1 MKKKFILSLVVFFI
15 FSLSLSSKLF
25 AQDFAWDELLKDVND
40 KESLLKLMPLD
51 LNKTDKYGKTA
62 LNFGIIKGLELVQ
75 HMVEL
80 GADINLPCDE
90 DMTPPVSR
98 AGGFW
103 NHEDIARYLVEKGAN
118 LNQVDKNGD
127 TPLHIAAYNGRKDLC
142 AFYLDHGAK
151 LEAKNNNGFTPFLSA
166 CDGFGG
172 HDEDKPGT
180 RRLLIERGAN
190 VKAVDKEKRNA
201 INLLF
206 CKYDDFPLIY
216 NAYPDYDFLKTL
228 VEKGVKIDN
237 AGKYSDTPLLTTVYA
252 SAKEAGLDKYVRDL
266 VSLGANVNQKH
277 KNGYTPLTMAI
288 SVENCAMVQTL
299 LDLGANTSIKFP
311 DGKNII
317 QMLEEYEKN
326 QYRGFVYS
334 TIKKIILAHQQK
346 NPSLLEIPEGSLI
359 KRENGKAYYLI
370 NPNNVWQVVH
380 NLNPDEENILK
391 IPNLNFFEMD
401 FVSNEIANLQ
411 TPVILDMTEI
421 NPEDFLKK
429 KYLLKISNVRKIIFS
444 PHKKN
449 SNNQNSELSKLELSN
464 YPDLVEVEIPEGIKK
479 ISRYSFSFME
489 KLEKVVIP
497 ESATFIDVEAFHF
510 CPVLKEVVIKSK
522 STKIKDGAFSNCP
535 NANFIYK

>member
-62 LNFGIIKGLELVQ
+62 LNFGIIKGLEIVQ

-90 DMTPPVSR
+90 DMTPPVSS

-151 LEAKNNNGFTPFLSA
+151 LEAKNNDGFTPFLLA

-180 RRLLIERGAN
+180 RILLMERGAN
-190 VKAVDKEKRNA
+190 VKAIDKEKRNA

-237 AGKYSDTPLLTTVYA
+237 AGKYGDTPLLTTVYA
-252 SAKEAGLDKYVRDL
+252 SAKESGLDKYVRDL

-288 SVENCAMVQTL
+288 SVKNCAMVQTL

-317 QMLEEYEKN
+317 QMLEEYEKD

-421 NPEDFLKK
+421 NPADFLEK
-429 KYLLKISNVRKIIFS
+429 KYLLNISNVRKIIFS

-449 SNNQNSELSKLELSN
+449 SNNQNSELSKLKLSN

-510 CPVLKEVVIKSK
+510 CPALKEVVIKSK
-522 STKIKDGAFSNCP
+522 GTKIKDGAFSNCP
-535 NANFIYK
+535 NATFIYK

>member
-75 HMVEL
+75 YMVEL

-180 RRLLIERGAN
+180 RRLLMERGAN
-190 VKAVDKEKRNA
+190 VKAIDKEKRNA

-237 AGKYSDTPLLTTVYA
+237 AGKYGDTPLLTTVYA
-252 SAKEAGLDKYVRDL
+252 SAKESGLDKYVRDL

-429 KYLLKISNVRKIIFS
+429 KYLLKIPNVRKIIFS

-510 CPVLKEVVIKSK
+510 CPALKEVVIKSK

>member
-75 HMVEL
+75 LMVEL

-90 DMTPPVSR
+90 DMTPPVSS

-151 LEAKNNNGFTPFLSA
+151 LEAKNNDGFTPFLLA

-180 RRLLIERGAN
+180 RILLMERGAN
-190 VKAVDKEKRNA
+190 VKAIDKEKRNA

-237 AGKYSDTPLLTTVYA
+237 AGKYGDTPLLTTVYA
-252 SAKEAGLDKYVRDL
+252 SAKESGLDKYVRDL

-288 SVENCAMVQTL
+288 SVKNCAMVQTL

-317 QMLEEYEKN
+317 QMLEEYEKD

-421 NPEDFLKK
+421 NPADFLEK
-429 KYLLKISNVRKIIFS
+429 KYLLNISNVRKIIFS

-449 SNNQNSELSKLELSN
+449 SNNQNSELSKLKLSN

-510 CPVLKEVVIKSK
+510 CPALKEVVIKSK
-522 STKIKDGAFSNCP
+522 GTKIKDGAFSNCP
-535 NANFIYK
+535 NATFIYK

>member
-62 LNFGIIKGLELVQ
+62 LNFGIIKGLEIVQ

-90 DMTPPVSR
+90 DMTPPVSS

-151 LEAKNNNGFTPFLSA
+151 LEAKNNDGFTPFLLA

-180 RRLLIERGAN
+180 RILLMERGAN
-190 VKAVDKEKRNA
+190 VKAIDKEKRNA

-237 AGKYSDTPLLTTVYA
+237 AGKYGDTPLLTTVYA
-252 SAKEAGLDKYVRDL
+252 SAKESGLDKYVRDL

-288 SVENCAMVQTL
+288 SVKNCAMVQTL

-317 QMLEEYEKN
+317 QMLEEYEKD

-421 NPEDFLKK
+421 NPADFLEK
-429 KYLLKISNVRKIIFS
+429 KYLLNISNVRKIIFS

-449 SNNQNSELSKLELSN
+449 SNNQNSELSKLKLSN
-464 YPDLVEVEIPEGIKK
+464 YPDLVEVEIPEEIKK

-510 CPVLKEVVIKSK
+510 CPALKEVVIKSK
-522 STKIKDGAFSNCP
+522 GTKIKDGAFSNCP
-535 NANFIYK
+535 NATFIYK

>member
-172 HDEDKPGT
+172 HDEDKSGT
-180 RRLLIERGAN
+180 RRLLMERGAN
-190 VKAVDKEKRNA
+190 VKAIDKEKRNA

-252 SAKEAGLDKYVRDL
+252 SAKQSGLDKYVRDL

-299 LDLGANTSIKFP
+299 LNLGANTSIKFP

-464 YPDLVEVEIPEGIKK
+464 YPDLVEVEVPEGIKK

-510 CPVLKEVVIKSK
+510 CPALKEVVIKSK

>member
-180 RRLLIERGAN
+180 RRLLMERGAN

-252 SAKEAGLDKYVRDL
+252 SAKESRLDKYVRDL

-464 YPDLVEVEIPEGIKK
+464 YPDLVEVEVPEGIKK

-510 CPVLKEVVIKSK
+510 CPALKEVVIKSK

-535 NANFIYK
+535 NENFIYK

>member
-1 MKKKFILSLVVFFI
+1 MEKKFILSLVVFFI

-151 LEAKNNNGFTPFLSA
+151 LEAKNNYGFTPFLSA

-180 RRLLIERGAN
+180 RRLLMERGAN

-326 QYRGFVYS
+326 QNRGFVYS

-449 SNNQNSELSKLELSN
+449 NNNQNSELSKLELSN

-510 CPVLKEVVIKSK
+510 CPALKEVVIKSK

>member
-15 FSLSLSSKLF
+15 FSLSLSPKLF

-75 HMVEL
+75 LMVEL

-98 AGGFW
+98 AGDFW

-180 RRLLIERGAN
+180 RRLLMERGAN

-252 SAKEAGLDKYVRDL
+252 SAKESGLDKYVRGN
-266 VSLGANVNQKH
+266 VSV
-277 KNGYTPLTMAI
+277 
-288 SVENCAMVQTL
+288 SDVE
-299 LDLGANTSIKFP
+299 
-311 DGKNII
+311 
-317 QMLEEYEKN
+317 E
-326 QYRGFVYS
+326 
-334 TIKKIILAHQQK
+334 
-346 NPSLLEIPEGSLI
+346 
-359 KRENGKAYYLI
+359 
-370 NPNNVWQVVH
+370 
-380 NLNPDEENILK
+380 
-391 IPNLNFFEMD
+391 
-401 FVSNEIANLQ
+401 
-411 TPVILDMTEI
+411 
-421 NPEDFLKK
+421 EDF
-429 KYLLKISNVRKIIFS
+429 
-444 PHKKN
+444 
-449 SNNQNSELSKLELSN
+449 
-464 YPDLVEVEIPEGIKK
+464 
-479 ISRYSFSFME
+479 
-489 KLEKVVIP
+489 
-497 ESATFIDVEAFHF
+497 
-510 CPVLKEVVIKSK
+510 
-522 STKIKDGAFSNCP
+522 
-535 NANFIYK
+535 

>member
-62 LNFGIIKGLELVQ
+62 LNFGIIKGIELVQ

-151 LEAKNNNGFTPFLSA
+151 LEAKNNYGFTPFLSA

-180 RRLLIERGAN
+180 RRLLMERGAN

-429 KYLLKISNVRKIIFS
+429 KYLLKIPNVRKIIFS

-510 CPVLKEVVIKSK
+510 CPALKEVVIKSK

>member
-62 LNFGIIKGLELVQ
+62 LNFGIIKGLEIVQ

-180 RRLLIERGAN
+180 RRLLMERGAN

-391 IPNLNFFEMD
+391 IPNLNFFEID

-429 KYLLKISNVRKIIFS
+429 KYLLNISNVRKIIFS

-510 CPVLKEVVIKSK
+510 CPALKEVVIKSK

>member
-75 HMVEL
+75 YMVEL

-127 TPLHIAAYNGRKDLC
+127 TPLHIAAYNGRKELC

-180 RRLLIERGAN
+180 RRLLMDRGAN

-252 SAKEAGLDKYVRDL
+252 SAKESGLDKYVRDL

-380 NLNPDEENILK
+380 NLNPDEDNILK
-391 IPNLNFFEMD
+391 IQNLNFFEMD

-421 NPEDFLKK
+421 NPEDFLEK
-429 KYLLKISNVRKIIFS
+429 KYLLKIPNVRKIIFS

-449 SNNQNSELSKLELSN
+449 SNNQNSELSKLKLSN
-464 YPDLVEVEIPEGIKK
+464 YPDLAEVEIPEGIKK

-510 CPVLKEVVIKSK
+510 CPTLKEVVIKSK

-535 NANFIYK
+535 NARFIYK

>member
-62 LNFGIIKGLELVQ
+62 LNFGIIKGIELVQ

-180 RRLLIERGAN
+180 RRLLMERGAN

-252 SAKEAGLDKYVRDL
+252 SAKESGLDKYVRDL

-429 KYLLKISNVRKIIFS
+429 KYLLKIPNVRKIIFS

-510 CPVLKEVVIKSK
+510 CPALKEVVIKSK
-522 STKIKDGAFSNCP
+522 NTKIKDGAFSNCP

>member
-1 MKKKFILSLVVFFI
+1 MKKKFILSLVVFFV

-62 LNFGIIKGLELVQ
+62 LNFGIIKGLEIVQ

-180 RRLLIERGAN
+180 RRLLMERGAN

-252 SAKEAGLDKYVRDL
+252 SAKESGLDKYVRDL

-277 KNGYTPLTMAI
+277 KNGYTPLIMAI
-288 SVENCAMVQTL
+288 YVKNCAMVQTL

-317 QMLEEYEKN
+317 QMLEEYEKD

-370 NPNNVWQVVH
+370 NPNNVYQVVH
-380 NLNPDEENILK
+380 NLNPDEDNILK

-429 KYLLKISNVRKIIFS
+429 KYLLNISNVRKIIFS

-464 YPDLVEVEIPEGIKK
+464 YPDLVEVEVPEGIKK

-510 CPVLKEVVIKSK
+510 CPALKEVVIKSK

>member
-75 HMVEL
+75 LMVEL

-180 RRLLIERGAN
+180 RILLMEKGAN

-252 SAKEAGLDKYVRDL
+252 SAKESGLDKYVRDL

-391 IPNLNFFEMD
+391 IQNLNFFEMD

-421 NPEDFLKK
+421 NPEDFLEK
-429 KYLLKISNVRKIIFS
+429 KYLLNISNVRKIIFS

-449 SNNQNSELSKLELSN
+449 SNNQNSELSKLKLSN

-510 CPVLKEVVIKSK
+510 CPALKEVVIKSK

>member
-1 MKKKFILSLVVFFI
+1 
-15 FSLSLSSKLF
+15 
-25 AQDFAWDELLKDVND
+25 
-40 KESLLKLMPLD
+40 MPLD

-62 LNFGIIKGLELVQ
+62 LNFGIIKGLEIVQ

-180 RRLLIERGAN
+180 RRLLMERGAN
-190 VKAVDKEKRNA
+190 VKAIDKEKRNA
-201 INLLF
+201 INFLF

-252 SAKEAGLDKYVRDL
+252 SAKESGLDKYVRDL

-317 QMLEEYEKN
+317 QMKY
-326 QYRGFVYS
+326 
-334 TIKKIILAHQQK
+334 QQQ
-346 NPSLLEIPEGSLI
+346 SQI
-359 KRENGKAYYLI
+359 
-370 NPNNVWQVVH
+370 
-380 NLNPDEENILK
+380 
-391 IPNLNFFEMD
+391 
-401 FVSNEIANLQ
+401 
-411 TPVILDMTEI
+411 
-421 NPEDFLKK
+421 
-429 KYLLKISNVRKIIFS
+429 
-444 PHKKN
+444 
-449 SNNQNSELSKLELSN
+449 
-464 YPDLVEVEIPEGIKK
+464 
-479 ISRYSFSFME
+479 
-489 KLEKVVIP
+489 
-497 ESATFIDVEAFHF
+497 
-510 CPVLKEVVIKSK
+510 
-522 STKIKDGAFSNCP
+522 
-535 NANFIYK
+535 

>member
-75 HMVEL
+75 LMVEL

-151 LEAKNNNGFTPFLSA
+151 LEAKNNDGFTPFLLA

-180 RRLLIERGAN
+180 RILLMERGAN
-190 VKAVDKEKRNA
+190 VKAIDKEKRNA

-237 AGKYSDTPLLTTVYA
+237 AGKYGDTPLLTTVYA
-252 SAKEAGLDKYVRDL
+252 SAKESGLDKYVRDL

-288 SVENCAMVQTL
+288 SVKNCAMVQTL

-317 QMLEEYEKN
+317 QMLEEYEKD

-421 NPEDFLKK
+421 NPADFLEK
-429 KYLLKISNVRKIIFS
+429 KYLLNISNVRKIIFS

-449 SNNQNSELSKLELSN
+449 SNNQNSELSKLKLSN

-510 CPVLKEVVIKSK
+510 CPALKEVIIKSK

-535 NANFIYK
+535 NATFIYK

>member
-62 LNFGIIKGLELVQ
+62 LNFGIIKSLELVQ

-180 RRLLIERGAN
+180 RRLLMERGAN

-252 SAKEAGLDKYVRDL
+252 SAKESGLDKYVRDL

-464 YPDLVEVEIPEGIKK
+464 YPDLVELEIPEGIKK

-510 CPVLKEVVIKSK
+510 CPALKEVVIKSK

>member
-62 LNFGIIKGLELVQ
+62 LNFGIIKGIELVQ

-180 RRLLIERGAN
+180 RRLLMERGAN

-252 SAKEAGLDKYVRDL
+252 SAKESGLDKYVRDL

-317 QMLEEYEKN
+317 QILEEYEKN

-510 CPVLKEVVIKSK
+510 CPALKEVVIKSK

>member
-180 RRLLIERGAN
+180 RRLLMERGAN
-190 VKAVDKEKRNA
+190 VKAIDKEKRNA

-252 SAKEAGLDKYVRDL
+252 SAKESGLDKYVRDL

-429 KYLLKISNVRKIIFS
+429 KYLLNISNVRKIIFS

-510 CPVLKEVVIKSK
+510 CPALKEVVIKSK

>member
-180 RRLLIERGAN
+180 RRLLMDRGAN

-252 SAKEAGLDKYVRDL
+252 SAKESGLDKYVRDL

-429 KYLLKISNVRKIIFS
+429 KYLLKIPNVRKIIFS

-449 SNNQNSELSKLELSN
+449 SNNHTEFILNILDNSFPCFKSSFKL
-464 YPDLVEVEIPEGIKK
+464 V
-479 ISRYSFSFME
+479 
-489 KLEKVVIP
+489 
-497 ESATFIDVEAFHF
+497 
-510 CPVLKEVVIKSK
+510 
-522 STKIKDGAFSNCP
+522 
-535 NANFIYK
+535 

>member
-62 LNFGIIKGLELVQ
+62 LNFGIIKGLEIVQ
-75 HMVEL
+75 LMVEL

-180 RRLLIERGAN
+180 RRLLMDRGAN

-216 NAYPDYDFLKTL
+216 NAYPDYDFLITL

-252 SAKEAGLDKYVRDL
+252 SAKESGLDKYVRDL

-317 QMLEEYEKN
+317 QILEEYEKN

-380 NLNPDEENILK
+380 NLNPDEDNILK
-391 IPNLNFFEMD
+391 IQNLNFFEMD

-421 NPEDFLKK
+421 NPEDFLEK
-429 KYLLKISNVRKIIFS
+429 KYLLNISNVRKIIFS

-449 SNNQNSELSKLELSN
+449 SNNQNSELSRLKLSN

-510 CPVLKEVVIKSK
+510 CPALKEVVIKSK

>member
-62 LNFGIIKGLELVQ
+62 LNFGIIKGIELVQ

-151 LEAKNNNGFTPFLSA
+151 LEAKNNYGYTPFLSA

-180 RRLLIERGAN
+180 RRLLMERGAN

-252 SAKEAGLDKYVRDL
+252 SAKQAGLDKYVRDL

-429 KYLLKISNVRKIIFS
+429 KYLLKIPNVRKIIFS

-510 CPVLKEVVIKSK
+510 CPALKEVVIKSK

>member
-62 LNFGIIKGLELVQ
+62 LNFGIIKGIELVQ

-180 RRLLIERGAN
+180 RRLLMERGAN

-252 SAKEAGLDKYVRDL
+252 SAKESGLDKYVRDL

-391 IPNLNFFEMD
+391 IPNLNFFEID

-510 CPVLKEVVIKSK
+510 CPALKEVVIKSK

>member
-180 RRLLIERGAN
+180 RRLLMERGAN
-190 VKAVDKEKRNA
+190 VKAIDKEKRNA

-252 SAKEAGLDKYVRDL
+252 SAKESGLDKYVRDL

-299 LDLGANTSIKFP
+299 LDLGTNTSIKFP

-429 KYLLKISNVRKIIFS
+429 KYLLKIPNVRKIIFS

-510 CPVLKEVVIKSK
+510 CPALKEVVIKSK

>member
-62 LNFGIIKGLELVQ
+62 LNFGIIKGLEIVQ

-180 RRLLIERGAN
+180 RRLLMEKGAN
-190 VKAVDKEKRNA
+190 VKAIDKEKRNA

-252 SAKEAGLDKYVRDL
+252 SVKESGLDKYVRDL
-266 VSLGANVNQKH
+266 VSLGANINQKH

-380 NLNPDEENILK
+380 NLNPDEDNILK

-421 NPEDFLKK
+421 NPEDFLEK

-449 SNNQNSELSKLELSN
+449 SNNQNSELSKLKLSN

-510 CPVLKEVVIKSK
+510 CPTLKEVVIKSK

-535 NANFIYK
+535 NARFIYK

>member
-62 LNFGIIKGLELVQ
+62 LNFGIIKGIELVQ

-118 LNQVDKNGD
+118 LNQVDKKGN

-180 RRLLIERGAN
+180 RRLLMERGAN

-252 SAKEAGLDKYVRDL
+252 SAKESGLDKYVRDL

-429 KYLLKISNVRKIIFS
+429 KYLLNISNVRKIIFS

-510 CPVLKEVVIKSK
+510 CPALKEVVIKSK

>member
-40 KESLLKLMPLD
+40 KKSLLKLMPLD

-75 HMVEL
+75 LMVEL

-180 RRLLIERGAN
+180 RRLLMDRGAN
-190 VKAVDKEKRNA
+190 VKAVDKAKMNA

-252 SAKEAGLDKYVRDL
+252 SAKESGLDKYVRDL

-288 SVENCAMVQTL
+288 SVENCTMVQTL

-421 NPEDFLKK
+421 NPEDFLEK
-429 KYLLKISNVRKIIFS
+429 KYLLNISNVRKIIFS

-449 SNNQNSELSKLELSN
+449 SNNQNSELSKLKLSN

-510 CPVLKEVVIKSK
+510 CPALKEVVIKSK

>member
-118 LNQVDKNGD
+118 LNQVDKNGN

-180 RRLLIERGAN
+180 RRLLMERGAN

-317 QMLEEYEKN
+317 QILEEYEKN

-429 KYLLKISNVRKIIFS
+429 KYLLNISNVRKIIFS

-449 SNNQNSELSKLELSN
+449 NNNQNSELSKLELSN

-510 CPVLKEVVIKSK
+510 CPALKEVVIKSK

>member
-75 HMVEL
+75 YMVEL

-180 RRLLIERGAN
+180 RRLLMDRGAN

-252 SAKEAGLDKYVRDL
+252 SAKESGLDKYVRDL

-277 KNGYTPLTMAI
+277 KNGYTPLIMAI
-288 SVENCAMVQTL
+288 SVGNCAMVQTL

-510 CPVLKEVVIKSK
+510 CPALKEVVIKSK

>member
-62 LNFGIIKGLELVQ
+62 LNFGIIKGIELVQ

-180 RRLLIERGAN
+180 RRLLMERGAN
-190 VKAVDKEKRNA
+190 VKAIDKEKRNA

-449 SNNQNSELSKLELSN
+449 NNNQNSELSKLELSN

>member
-180 RRLLIERGAN
+180 RRLLMERGAN
-190 VKAVDKEKRNA
+190 VKAIDKEKRNA

-237 AGKYSDTPLLTTVYA
+237 AGKYNDTPLLTTVYA
-252 SAKEAGLDKYVRDL
+252 SAKESGLDKYVRDL

-510 CPVLKEVVIKSK
+510 CPALKEVVIKSK

>member
-180 RRLLIERGAN
+180 RRLLMERGAN

-216 NAYPDYDFLKTL
+216 NAYPDYNFLKTL

-252 SAKEAGLDKYVRDL
+252 SAKQAGLDKYVRDL

-429 KYLLKISNVRKIIFS
+429 KYLLKIPNVRKIIFS

-464 YPDLVEVEIPEGIKK
+464 YPDLVEVEVPEGIKK

-510 CPVLKEVVIKSK
+510 CPALKEVVIKSK

>member
-75 HMVEL
+75 LMVEL

-180 RRLLIERGAN
+180 RRLLMERGAN

-252 SAKEAGLDKYVRDL
+252 SAKQAGLDKYVRDL

-429 KYLLKISNVRKIIFS
+429 KYLLKIPNVRKIIFS

-510 CPVLKEVVIKSK
+510 CPALKEVVIKSK
-522 STKIKDGAFSNCP
+522 NTKIKDGAFSNCP

>member
-51 LNKTDKYGKTA
+51 LNKTDKYEKTA

-180 RRLLIERGAN
+180 RRLLMERGAN

-237 AGKYSDTPLLTTVYA
+237 AGKYNDTPLLTTVYA
-252 SAKEAGLDKYVRDL
+252 SAKESGLDKYVRDL

-510 CPVLKEVVIKSK
+510 CPALKEVVIKSK

>member
-75 HMVEL
+75 LMVEL

-90 DMTPPVSR
+90 DMTPPVSS

-151 LEAKNNNGFTPFLSA
+151 LEAKNNDGFTPFLLA

-180 RRLLIERGAN
+180 RRLLMERGAN
-190 VKAVDKEKRNA
+190 VKAIDKEKRNA

-237 AGKYSDTPLLTTVYA
+237 AGKYGDTPLLTTVYA
-252 SAKEAGLDKYVRDL
+252 SAKESGLDKYVRDL

-288 SVENCAMVQTL
+288 SVKNCAMVQTL

-317 QMLEEYEKN
+317 QMLEEYEKD

-421 NPEDFLKK
+421 NPEDFLEK
-429 KYLLKISNVRKIIFS
+429 KYLLNIPNVRKIIFS

-449 SNNQNSELSKLELSN
+449 SNNQNSELSKLKLSN

-510 CPVLKEVVIKSK
+510 CPALKEVIIKSK

-535 NANFIYK
+535 NATFIYK

>member
-62 LNFGIIKGLELVQ
+62 LNFGIIKGLEIVQ

-151 LEAKNNNGFTPFLSA
+151 LEAKNNDGFTPFLSA

-180 RRLLIERGAN
+180 RRLLMERGAN

-252 SAKEAGLDKYVRDL
+252 SAKESGLDKYVRDL

-346 NPSLLEIPEGSLI
+346 NPSLLETPEGSLI

-401 FVSNEIANLQ
+401 FISNEIANLQ

-421 NPEDFLKK
+421 NPEDFLEK
-429 KYLLKISNVRKIIFS
+429 KYLLNISNVRKIIFS

-449 SNNQNSELSKLELSN
+449 SNNQNSELSKLKLSN

-510 CPVLKEVVIKSK
+510 CPALKEVVIKSK

-535 NANFIYK
+535 NARFIYK

>member
-62 LNFGIIKGLELVQ
+62 LNFGIIKGLEIVQ

-180 RRLLIERGAN
+180 RRLLMEKGAN
-190 VKAVDKEKRNA
+190 VKAIDKEKRNA

-252 SAKEAGLDKYVRDL
+252 SAKESGLDKYVRDL
-266 VSLGANVNQKH
+266 VSLGANINQKH

-421 NPEDFLKK
+421 NPEDFLEK
-429 KYLLKISNVRKIIFS
+429 KYLLNISNVRKIIFP

-449 SNNQNSELSKLELSN
+449 SNNQNSELSKLKLSN

-510 CPVLKEVVIKSK
+510 CPTLKEVVIKSK

-535 NANFIYK
+535 NARFIYK

>member
-118 LNQVDKNGD
+118 LNQVDKNGN

-151 LEAKNNNGFTPFLSA
+151 LEAKNNYGYTPFLLA

-180 RRLLIERGAN
+180 RRLLMERGAN

-237 AGKYSDTPLLTTVYA
+237 AEKYGDTPLLTTVYA

-429 KYLLKISNVRKIIFS
+429 KYLLNISNVRKIIFS

-510 CPVLKEVVIKSK
+510 CPALKEVVIKSK

>member
-62 LNFGIIKGLELVQ
+62 LNFGIIKGIELVQ

-180 RRLLIERGAN
+180 RRLLMERGAN

-206 CKYDDFPLIY
+206 YKYDDFPLIY

-237 AGKYSDTPLLTTVYA
+237 ARKYSDTPLLTTVYA
-252 SAKEAGLDKYVRDL
+252 SAKESGLDKYVRDL

-277 KNGYTPLTMAI
+277 KNGYTPLIMAI
-288 SVENCAMVQTL
+288 SVKNCAMVQTL

-317 QMLEEYEKN
+317 QMLEEYEKD

-429 KYLLKISNVRKIIFS
+429 KYLLKIPNVRKIIFS

-510 CPVLKEVVIKSK
+510 CPALKEVVIKSK